1 MGTIEALS
9 LAMGTAWTS
18 GINLYA
24 TVAALGIAGR
34 TEMIQLPPELQ
45 VLTHPAVIIVAC
57 IMYVI
62 EFFADK
68 VPYVDSG
75 WDVVH
80 TFIRVPAGAILAA
93 KALGPMQF
101 TNRRGNGTYSLVV
114 RRCPGAK
121 LDPVFERGATNL
133 LNAMKAA
140 ICLLDMELAQM
151 RPDIREAY
159 QENPVVL
166 GIFPVA
172 AYNGG
177 PRNVTK
183 LYGVLKRMKVP
194 LDELSRP
201 PEEPID
207 HPVKCPCVWKADGMD
222 VRPVAIPRYNNE
234 NRWYIEKYQSIVS
247 LFE

>member
-34 TEMIQLPPELQ
+34 SEMIQLPPELQ
-45 VLTHPAVIIVAC
+45 VLTHPAVIVIAC

-93 KALGPMQF
+93 KALGDMNPALELAALLA
-101 TNRRGNGTYSLVV
+101 GGTVALAAHGTKATVRLAINTSPEPFSNWAASITEDVAVLGSIWMVFNHPILMLLIVISFVALVV
-114 RRCPGAK
+114 WFVPKLFRLAK
-121 LDPVFERGATNL
+121 RGFHALRDRLRGIKPDHSATTGSP
-133 LNAMKAA
+133 
-140 ICLLDMELAQM
+140 Q
-151 RPDIREAY
+151 
-159 QENPVVL
+159 
-166 GIFPVA
+166 
-172 AYNGG
+172 
-177 PRNVTK
+177 T
-183 LYGVLKRMKVP
+183 
-194 LDELSRP
+194 S
-201 PEEPID
+201 
-207 HPVKCPCVWKADGMD
+207 
-222 VRPVAIPRYNNE
+222 
-234 NRWYIEKYQSIVS
+234 
-247 LFE
+247 